1 MWFPFL
7 EVARDYF
14 DTFYFIR
21 NLLKYLALHTYFDS
35 TSYLQQLK
43 STNYFVSHCV
53 PFVLNLKNGSC
64 LDCNYK
70 ALARHLTN

>member
-21 NLLKYLALHTYFDS
+21 NLLKFLALHTYFDS

-43 STNYFVSHCV
+43 STNYFVS
-53 PFVLNLKNGSC
+53 LSL
-64 LDCNYK
+64 L
-70 ALARHLTN
+70 L